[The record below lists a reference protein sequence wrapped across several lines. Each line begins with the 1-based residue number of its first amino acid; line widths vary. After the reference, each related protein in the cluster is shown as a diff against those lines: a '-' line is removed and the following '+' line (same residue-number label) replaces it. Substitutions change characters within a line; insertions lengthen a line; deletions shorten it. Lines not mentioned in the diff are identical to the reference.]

1 MLFAAQNIDLIGQF
15 EISILL
21 IIQSTLF
28 FFGKGKFSHC
38 SPNKLIYRANQ
49 HPQIAV
55 FTQHSNNMNLHQHN
69 LIMSDTHRKHA
80 PQKKKKK

>member
-28 FFGKGKFSHC
+28 FLEKKNSLTVPPTNWYTEPINTH
-38 SPNKLIYRANQ
+38 KLQY
-49 HPQIAV
+49 
-55 FTQHSNNMNLHQHN
+55 LHN
-69 LIMSDTHRKHA
+69 IPIIWTYTNTI
-80 PQKKKKK
+80 